1 MITIPFLFFL
11 IFFIYLYKKNKG
23 IDLSS
28 YLVIPYIITSFF
40 AIIIVHFE
48 MYDHY
53 NGIWKNADISV
64 FAIITYCLLISLSI
78 FPFSKIRSNNVTM
91 VVCNNYKYIDI
102 LSYVLIFTF
111 ISTVY
116 TTYNNLG
123 NILQSS
129 LYEVRSEVYKEVEVQ
144 KVTGINWLIQLP
156 YTLFKQFSPLALL
169 FFFNNVANGR
179 KTKLFNYLL
188 FVSSLTPIVSAILI
202 AGRTQIIYWLL
213 TFGLIYVFYRRMLTK
228 KQKKYILK
236 PFIIFGYLI
245 GVFFIIVTISR
256 FYTNQQGS
264 GDESVIVYLGQQFLQ
279 FNYFFSNYECHQIT
293 LNRIFPL
300 TYYFLIDPTWNLTD
314 YRWLISSQNGGIDI
328 GVFYT
333 FLGDLLVDIDFV
345 GMFLYVIIY
354 SFISSKI
361 CSNKNNTIELR
372 RLILVLVLILIPLQ
386 GVFYYSYYRV
396 DVSYFVLGSLLLYW
410 SLGLK
415 KINYANSISNNTNL

>member
-1 MITIPFLFFL
+1 M
-11 IFFIYLYKKNKG
+11 
-23 IDLSS
+23 
-28 YLVIPYIITSFF
+28 
-40 AIIIVHFE
+40 
-48 MYDHY
+48 
-53 NGIWKNADISV
+53 
-64 FAIITYCLLISLSI
+64 
-78 FPFSKIRSNNVTM
+78 
-91 VVCNNYKYIDI
+91 
-102 LSYVLIFTF
+102 
-111 ISTVY
+111 
-116 TTYNNLG
+116 
-123 NILQSS
+123 
-129 LYEVRSEVYKEVEVQ
+129 
-144 KVTGINWLIQLP
+144 
-156 YTLFKQFSPLALL
+156 
-169 FFFNNVANGR
+169 
-179 KTKLFNYLL
+179 
-188 FVSSLTPIVSAILI
+188 
-202 AGRTQIIYWLL
+202 
-213 TFGLIYVFYRRMLTK
+213 
-228 KQKKYILK
+228 
-236 PFIIFGYLI
+236 
-245 GVFFIIVTISR
+245 FFIIVTISR

-415 KINYANSISNNTNL
+415 KNKLCKQYQ